1 MHAGLAANRI
11 YSDRTMNRCLRTWG
25 LNRNVRL
32 SESTETLRKEITN
45 HFWGSKTDEEISEQ
59 LRQSLAIEITSL
71 LSKSSLIDRPRQVRY
86 VRNME
91 GLKRTTKLTDEELN
105 EIILTQKNSFGV
117 QGIRKTAQHLKDV
130 CQVWASRGR
139 VQKTLHR
146 LDPSYGRKPYPL
158 WKKRGTAASPAGSTI
173 TIQSFAQN
181 DNLSPQ
187 TSNDVEMYISN
198 GVERSPAESGGGGYS
213 DQRGLLTND
222 GPHLPG
228 EEHFPENRFRGGD
241 IERLFAENKR
251 LQEEAQTLLDEN
263 GYLQQENAKL
273 VEDNRSLRGEVEGLT
288 TNNRFLRAENE
299 KLSKRTTSSVTRPAM
314 HY

>member
-1 MHAGLAANRI
+1 
-11 YSDRTMNRCLRTWG
+11 
-25 LNRNVRL
+25 
-32 SESTETLRKEITN
+32 
-45 HFWGSKTDEEISEQ
+45 
-59 LRQSLAIEITSL
+59 
-71 LSKSSLIDRPRQVRY
+71 
-86 VRNME
+86 ME

-158 WKKRGTAASPAGSTI
+158 WKKRGTAASTGGSPI
-173 TIQSFAQN
+173 TVQSFARN
-181 DNLSPQ
+181 DLLSPQ
-187 TSNDVEMYISN
+187 NSNDLAMSVSN
-198 GVERSPAESGGGGYS
+198 SEEGSPPDSRDGGSDERE
-213 DQRGLLTND
+213 LLTNRGSQLLD
-222 GPHLPG
+222 
-228 EEHFPENRFRGGD
+228 EEHSPENRFRGGD

-251 LQEEAQTLLDEN
+251 LQEEAQALLEDN
-263 GYLQQENAKL
+263 RYLQQENAKL

-288 TNNRFLRAENE
+288 SNNRFLRSENE
-299 KLSKRTTSSVTRPAM
+299 KLSKRTATQASSVTRSTM